1 MFTNVCEISS
11 SHGGEY
17 EVQNC
22 LLGCTAVHPRRQV
35 WTFTN
40 IVRTKMR
47 GFWDIA
53 LCSLVGPVDGG
64 STHLWN
70 VSLLQADDTA
80 PHPRRLSS
88 SYSLPCEREV
98 SLLVQFRQR
107 GKANHCY
114 SSLSLYECAQL
125 EHFISILFVVSKW
138 NTAYSVDGRKMLID
152 PLKPSGT
159 TCLIVGTFSFYP

>member
-1 MFTNVCEISS
+1 MFTNICEISS

-22 LLGCTAVHPRRQV
+22 LLRCTAVHPRRQV

-70 VSLLQADDTA
+70 VKSTPSRRHGTTSQKTLFFILAAVWTWSLTVSTVPTAGKGKSLL
-80 PHPRRLSS
+80 L
-88 SYSLPCEREV
+88 LPFIVRV
-98 SLLVQFRQR
+98 
-107 GKANHCY
+107 
-114 SSLSLYECAQL
+114 CA
-125 EHFISILFVVSKW
+125 
-138 NTAYSVDGRKMLID
+138 
-152 PLKPSGT
+152 
-159 TCLIVGTFSFYP
+159 VGTLYFHIIRCVEFEHSVFCWRT